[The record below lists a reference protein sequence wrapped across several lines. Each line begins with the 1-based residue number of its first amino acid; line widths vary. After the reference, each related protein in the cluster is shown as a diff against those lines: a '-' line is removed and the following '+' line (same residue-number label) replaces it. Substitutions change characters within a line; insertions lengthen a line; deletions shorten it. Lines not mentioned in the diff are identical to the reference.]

1 MLKDQSVDLVGPLLE
16 RRLKTWAWC
25 ECLCVLPIPSLIVD
39 PCKFVTLTPVS
50 PGRPMSHQTQHW
62 PQCPVWGGGTW
73 PVSDLDSSI
82 QSQYPANKHWFW
94 SDLRYSAMIDG
105 EALTFIITVNWLELV
120 CLLIKFG
127 CMHQLTAVVIYL
139 ITVAWLSVET
149 LRDSQA
155 APMPGVSLPKYW
167 KLVSS
172 LWLIIKC
179 EWCQLTGGGTRL
191 RLNCLISWH
200 SKWFLEQGSQDLCIN
215 NKSLSGHGRVAT
227 CRDEAH
233 EFQFSQKMLF
243 LQSVEMQLEFEL
255 RIFSFPDWL
264 KIYSLDSISMMGS
277 QFKI

>member
-1 MLKDQSVDLVGPLLE
+1 MLEDQSVDLVGPLLE
-16 RRLKTWAWC
+16 RRLKTWHIDTWAWC

-39 PCKFVTLTPVS
+39 PCKIVTLTPVS
-50 PGRPMSHQTQHW
+50 PGCPMSHQTQHW

-94 SDLRYSAMIDG
+94 SDLKYREIIDG
-105 EALTFIITVNWLELV
+105 EDLSFIITVNWIESA

-127 CMHQLTAVVIYL
+127 CMHHA
-139 ITVAWLSVET
+139 SVDSSGH
-149 LRDSQA
+149 LFDDDSGLNQCWDSQA
-155 APMPGVSLPKYW
+155 VAWRSPMPGVSLPKYW

-200 SKWFLEQGSQDLCIN
+200 SKWFLEEGSQDLCIN
-215 NKSLSGHGRVAT
+215 NKSLSSHGRSP
-227 CRDEAH
+227 R
-233 EFQFSQKMLF
+233 
-243 LQSVEMQLEFEL
+243 
-255 RIFSFPDWL
+255 
-264 KIYSLDSISMMGS
+264 
-277 QFKI
+277 

>member
-1 MLKDQSVDLVGPLLE
+1 MLEDQSVDLVGPLLE

-39 PCKFVTLTPVS
+39 PCKIVTLTPVS

-105 EALTFIITVNWLELV
+105 EALAFIITVNWLELV

-139 ITVAWLSVET
+139 ITVAVLSVET

-155 APMPGVSLPKYW
+155 APAGAHARCESAQILETGFFSLVDYKMWVMPANWWRDSPPPQLPH
-167 KLVSS
+167 L
-172 LWLIIKC
+172 
-179 EWCQLTGGGTRL
+179 LT
-191 RLNCLISWH
+191 
-200 SKWFLEQGSQDLCIN
+200 LEMIL
-215 NKSLSGHGRVAT
+215 GRGIPGPV
-227 CRDEAH
+227 
-233 EFQFSQKMLF
+233 
-243 LQSVEMQLEFEL
+243 
-255 RIFSFPDWL
+255 
-264 KIYSLDSISMMGS
+264 Y
-277 QFKI
+277 